1 MRTADLW
8 TRHVAFLRDHVPA
21 AHANLAPGADDHR
34 IAALERTIGC
44 RLPEPVKVVWRMNDG
59 QRATMLGNH
68 IVEATPCIPTL
79 SFLSTEMV
87 ARVWTEWAELRR
99 HLPPHELDALHG
111 ATRSLVPGVVKPLYT
126 SPLWI
131 PLWADP
137 TRPDYLGIDFDPDV
151 AGRLGQ
157 IINFGRNEDD
167 HFQAATD
174 FDDLLACLVSE
185 VESGRW
191 RASTMG
197 FGDRVIP
204 WFGAPRSHFFNALH
218 ARWLRRNPRRSA
230 AP

>member
-1 MRTADLW
+1 MQTAELW
-8 TRHVAFLRDHVPA
+8 TRYVTFLREHVPA
-21 AHANLAPGADDHR
+21 AHGNLAPGASEER
-34 IAALERTIGC
+34 IEVLERTIGC

-59 QRATMLGNH
+59 QRVTMLSNQ

-79 SFLSTEMV
+79 SFLSTAMV
-87 ARVWTEWAELRR
+87 AQVWLEWDQLRR
-99 HLPPHELDALHG
+99 LMRQKELEALHG
-111 ATRSLVPGVVKPLYT
+111 ATRSLVPGVIKPLYS

-137 TRPDYLGIDFDPDV
+137 VRPDYLGIDFDPDE

-174 FDDLLACLVSE
+174 FDDLLVCLVAE

-191 RASTMG
+191 RASAMG

-204 WFGAPRSHFFNALH
+204 WFGDPRAHFFNALH
-218 ARWLRRNPRRSA
+218 GRWQRRNPRRQT

>member
-1 MRTADLW
+1 MTTAELW
-8 TRHVAFLRDHVPA
+8 TRYVAFLRDHVPA
-21 AHANLAPGADDHR
+21 AHANLAPGASEER
-34 IAALERTIGC
+34 ITALEQTIGC
-44 RLPEPVKVVWRMNDG
+44 RLPEAVKVVWRMNDG
-59 QRATMLGNH
+59 QLATMLANH

-87 ARVWTEWAELRR
+87 ARVWSEWTELRR
-99 HLPPHELDALHG
+99 YLPAAELQALDG
-111 ATRSLVPGVVKPLYT
+111 GTRSLVPGVVKPLYS

-137 TRPDYLGIDFDPDV
+137 TRADYLGIDVDPGE
-151 AGRLGQ
+151 AGRVGQ

-174 FDDLLACLVSE
+174 FDDLLVCLVAE

-191 RASTMG
+191 RASAMG
-197 FGDRVIP
+197 YGDRLIP

-218 ARWLRRNPRRSA
+218 ARWHRRNPRRSA